1 MKLSAR
7 NKLKGKIT
15 AVHEGAVNGVVVID
29 LGGQLVKSDITM
41 EAIRELGLKAGLQA
55 CAIIKASN
63 VMIAS
68 GSKPVSNI
76 SARNQFVGIISKV
89 NKGAVNGHVSLVL
102 NDGNTITASITN
114 EAIDSLGLAEGGAA
128 VAVVKA
134 TDVIVGIE

>member
-15 AVHEGAVNGVVVID
+15 AIHEGAVNGVVVID
-29 LGGQLVKSDITM
+29 LGGQSVKSDITM
-41 EAIRELGLKAGLQA
+41 EAIKELGLASGKEA

-68 GSKPVSNI
+68 GSKPISNI
-76 SARNQFVGIISKV
+76 SARNQFVGIIAKV
-89 NKGAVNGHVSLVL
+89 NKGAVNGHVSLKL

-114 EAIDSLGLAEGGAA
+114 EAIDSLGLAEGETA
-128 VAVVKA
+128 VAIIKA
-134 TDVIVGIE
+134 TDVIVGVE

>member
-41 EAIRELGLKAGLQA
+41 EAIRELGLKAGQEA

-68 GSKPVSNI
+68 GNKPVSNI

>member
-7 NKLKGKIT
+7 NILKGKIT
-15 AVHEGAVNGVVVID
+15 AVQEGAVNGVVVIN

-41 EAIRELGLKAGLQA
+41 EAIRELGLKAGQEA

-68 GSKPVSNI
+68 GSKPISNI
-76 SARNQFVGIISKV
+76 SARNQFVGIITKI
-89 NKGAVNGHVSLVL
+89 NKGAVNGHVSLKL

-114 EAIDSLGLAEGGAA
+114 EAIDSLGLKEGGTA

>member
-7 NKLKGKIT
+7 NRLKGKIT
-15 AVHEGAVNGVVVID
+15 AVQEGAVNGVVVID

-41 EAIRELGLKAGLQA
+41 EAIRELGLKAGQEA

-68 GSKPVSNI
+68 GSKPISNI
-76 SARNQFVGIISKV
+76 SARNQFVGSISKI
-89 NKGAVNGHVSLVL
+89 NKGAVNGHVSLKL

-114 EAIDSLGLAEGGAA
+114 EAIDSLGLKEGGTA
-128 VAVVKA
+128 VAVIKA